1 MERRSFFKLLG
12 ATLLPIPDVLTT
24 NTVEEVMAVVNPHKY
39 GTIDWF
45 FTQEA
50 HRIGSEIYSKVL
62 TGKEPWTR
70 TYQQP

>member
-1 MERRSFFKLLG
+1 
-12 ATLLPIPDVLTT
+12 
-24 NTVEEVMAVVNPHKY
+24 MAVVNPHKY